1 MPKKSGGRLS
11 NFYIYNHICA
21 KIKKMTKQMER
32 QLLLSAS
39 IVPSYVTT
47 QNGDIVAGDIIF
59 VVVGLVVAIVVS
71 LLLRELNCWYWK
83 INERVQNQEE
93 IIRLL
98 EIIVGRK
105 GDKKD
110 A

>member
-1 MPKKSGGRLS
+1 
-11 NFYIYNHICA
+11 
-21 KIKKMTKQMER
+21 MTKQMER

-39 IVPSYVTT
+39 IIPSYVTA
-47 QNGDIVAGDIIF
+47 QSGDTVTGDIIF
-59 VVVGLVVAIVVS
+59 VIVGLVVAIVVS

-83 INERVQNQEE
+83 INEHVQNQEE

-98 EIIVGRK
+98 RIIVGRK
-105 GDKKD
+105 EDKKD

>member
-1 MPKKSGGRLS
+1 
-11 NFYIYNHICA
+11 
-21 KIKKMTKQMER
+21 MTKQMER

-39 IVPSYVTT
+39 IVPSYVTA

-59 VVVGLVVAIVVS
+59 VIAGLVVAIVVS

-98 EIIVGRK
+98 EIIAGRK
-105 GDKKD
+105 EDKKD
-110 A
+110 E

>member
-1 MPKKSGGRLS
+1 MK
-11 NFYIYNHICA
+11 
-21 KIKKMTKQMER
+21 R
-32 QLLLSAS
+32 QLLLLANFM
-39 IVPSYVTT
+39 PSFCVA
-47 QNGDIVAGDIIF
+47 QNSSGTIINDIIF
-59 VVVGLVVAIVVS
+59 VIVGLVTAMVVL

-98 EIIVGRK
+98 KIIADK
-105 GDKKD
+105 EDKKD

>member
-1 MPKKSGGRLS
+1 
-11 NFYIYNHICA
+11 
-21 KIKKMTKQMER
+21 MER

-39 IVPSYVTT
+39 IIPSYVTA
-47 QNGDIVAGDIIF
+47 QNGDTATGDIIF
-59 VVVGLVVAIVVS
+59 VIVGLVVAIVVS

-83 INERVQNQEE
+83 INEHVQNQEE

-98 EIIVGRK
+98 RIIAGRK
-105 GDKKD
+105 EDKKD

>member
-1 MPKKSGGRLS
+1 
-11 NFYIYNHICA
+11 
-21 KIKKMTKQMER
+21 MTKQMER

-98 EIIVGRK
+98 EIIAGRK
-105 GDKKD
+105 EDKKD